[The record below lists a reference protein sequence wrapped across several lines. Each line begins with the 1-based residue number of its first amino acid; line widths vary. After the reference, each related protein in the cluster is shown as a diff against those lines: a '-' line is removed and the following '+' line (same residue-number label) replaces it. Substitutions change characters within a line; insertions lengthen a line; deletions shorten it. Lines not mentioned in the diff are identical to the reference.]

1 MEIKIFD
8 VEHGFCAYII
18 GDNHNTMLID
28 CGHNEITGFRPSEYL
43 PNNRCSG
50 IENFIV
56 SNYDE
61 DHISD
66 LPNMCKLKQPNGSN
80 FIQTLYR
87 NRSINGEEL
96 RKLKL
101 KGGPIAP
108 GMESLL
114 EMIRTYTAD
123 VTNPPLPQDTE
134 FNYFKNK
141 YPDFDDTNNL
151 SLVTFLH
158 YQDIH
163 LIFPGD
169 LEKEG
174 WLSLLEQPGFK
185 EELAKTNIFIASH
198 HGRISGYCEEVFD
211 YCRPEIIIISDE
223 SKQFDTQDVDYKK
236 HASGVKWGNG
246 DDYRYV
252 LTTRNDGMITIS
264 QRPGESPQIRT
275 QY

>member
-1 MEIKIFD
+1 MEIRIFD
-8 VEHGFCAYII
+8 VEHGFCAYAI

-28 CGHNEITGFRPSEYL
+28 CGHNEETGFRPSKYL
-43 PNNRCSG
+43 PKNHCTG

-61 DHISD
+61 DHLSD

-87 NRSINGEEL
+87 NKSISGEEL
-96 RKLKL
+96 HKLKL
-101 KGGPIAP
+101 EGGPIAP

-114 EMIRTYTAD
+114 EMIRTYTFD
-123 VTNPPLPQDTE
+123 VTNPPLLQDTE
-134 FNYFKNK
+134 VSYFKNK
-141 YPDFDDTNNL
+141 YPDFEDTNNL

-158 YQDIH
+158 YNNIN

-169 LEKEG
+169 MEKKG
-174 WLSLLEQPGFK
+174 WLALLEQPGFK
-185 EELAKTNIFIASH
+185 EELAKTNMFIASH

-211 YCRPEIIIISDE
+211 YCKPEIIIISDE
-223 SKQFDTQDVDYKK
+223 SKQYDTQDVDYKK

-246 DDYRYV
+246 NDYRYV

-264 QRPGESPQIRT
+264 QRPGENPQIRT
-275 QY
+275 QH